1 MRHQSEVMTMNN
13 HATLIGSGSIPWAQ
27 STLTADRTMPRK
39 LDSLADYLEIDD
51 LLDLVESDDIDMDL
65 RRELGVE
72 DRYGE

>member
-1 MRHQSEVMTMNN
+1 MNN
-13 HATLIGSGSIPWAQ
+13 HATLISSGSTPWAR
-27 STLTADRTMPRK
+27 STLDADRTTPRK
-39 LDSLADYLEIDD
+39 LNSLAKLHSLADYLEIDD

>member
-1 MRHQSEVMTMNN
+1 MNN
-13 HATLIGSGSIPWAQ
+13 HSHLIGTGSTPWTQ
-27 STLTADRTMPRK
+27 PMLTGDRAAPRK

-51 LLDLVESDDIDMDL
+51 LLDLMESDDIDMDL